1 MVPYEGPITDTI
13 RFSLL
18 KGNQNTETMV
28 FHLNCIEPHIR
39 SQRKFHGTLRYSWM
53 ENRINEGESAASNV
67 QSIKIIRKEGIKSDI
82 V

>member
-1 MVPYEGPITDTI
+1 
-13 RFSLL
+13 
-18 KGNQNTETMV
+18 
-28 FHLNCIEPHIR
+28 
-39 SQRKFHGTLRYSWM
+39 M